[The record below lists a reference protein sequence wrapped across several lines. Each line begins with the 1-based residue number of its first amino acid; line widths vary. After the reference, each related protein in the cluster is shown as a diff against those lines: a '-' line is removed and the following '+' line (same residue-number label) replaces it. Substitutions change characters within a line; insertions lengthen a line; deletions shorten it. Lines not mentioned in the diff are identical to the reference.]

1 MAPNPR
7 RLDERLDALYAELPT
22 IKCGGYCQDSCGP
35 VEMSVRERQRIEA
48 KHGEVT
54 CGVGPSCTMLR
65 PDGTCRAYEI
75 RPMICRL
82 WGLMKSMA
90 CPYGCKPDRWL
101 TDAEAF
107 MFLTRAD
114 EIGGSPTDRDRR
126 LYEQVKLQADA
137 LGPEEWEKYA
147 REVAKHSVVSPSL
160 AGRSVT
166 PPGIANKRT
175 GVNP

>member
-35 VEMSVRERQRIEA
+35 IEMSVRERQRIEGT
-48 KHGEVT
+48 HGAVT

-82 WGLMKSMA
+82 WGLMESMR
-90 CPYGCKPDRWL
+90 CPYGCKPERWL

-107 MFLTRAD
+107 MFLSRAD
-114 EIGGSPTDRDRR
+114 AIGGSPTDRDKRMF
-126 LYEQVKLQADA
+126 EQIKIQADA
-137 LGPEEWEKYA
+137 LGAIEWEKYA
-147 REVAKHSVVSPSL
+147 REVAKRTVQQPTLS
-160 AGRSVT
+160 GRRIS
-166 PPGIANKRT
+166 PPGINNGGT
-175 GVNP
+175 